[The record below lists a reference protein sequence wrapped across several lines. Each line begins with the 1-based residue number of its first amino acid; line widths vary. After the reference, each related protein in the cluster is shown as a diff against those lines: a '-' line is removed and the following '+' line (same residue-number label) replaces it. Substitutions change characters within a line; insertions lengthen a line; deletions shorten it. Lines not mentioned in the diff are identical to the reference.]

1 MTTSPRPR
9 KGWRTFGAGM
19 FLYAIL
25 IVAAS
30 LVVRYAE
37 PGTTLRVVLAL
48 APAAAFFWGMAG
60 WFQSVRR
67 FDELGRRIHL
77 EAATLTLAVLLAM
90 AVTYG
95 LLQAYV
101 GLPSPHAFLVFGLGG
116 FVYGFGALI
125 AQRRYR

>member
-1 MTTSPRPR
+1 MTTSPTPR
-9 KGWRTFGAGM
+9 TGWRTFGAGM
-19 FLYAIL
+19 FLYAVL
-25 IVAAS
+25 IVVAS
-30 LVVRYAE
+30 LVVRFAD
-37 PGTTLRVVLAL
+37 PGTSARVVLAL
-48 APAAAFFWGMAG
+48 APAAAFFWGMYG

-77 EAATLTLAVLLAM
+77 EAATITLAVLLAT

-101 GLPSPHAFLVFGLGG
+101 GLPSPHAFFVFGLGG

>member
-1 MTTSPRPR
+1 MTTSPAPR
-9 KGWRTFGAGM
+9 SGWRTFGAGM
-19 FLYAIL
+19 FLYAVL
-25 IVAAS
+25 IVGAS
-30 LVVRYAE
+30 LVVRFLD
-37 PGTTLRVVLAL
+37 PGTGQRVLLAL

-60 WFQSVRR
+60 WFRSVRR

-77 EAATLTLAVLLAM
+77 EAATVTLAVLLAA

-101 GLPSPHAFLVFGLGG
+101 GLPSPHAFFVFGLGG
-116 FVYGFGALI
+116 FVYGFAALF